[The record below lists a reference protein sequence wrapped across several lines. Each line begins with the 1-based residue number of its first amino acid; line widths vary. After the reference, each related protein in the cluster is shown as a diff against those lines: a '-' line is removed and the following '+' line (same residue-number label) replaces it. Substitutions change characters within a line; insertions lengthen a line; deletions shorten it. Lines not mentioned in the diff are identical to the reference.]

1 MAWTTMKTWV
11 AGDTL
16 PAAELNTYLR
26 DNGNELRTGGLAL
39 ASQAANDIPYASSAT
54 QLARS
59 ANLAFNGTDLSIGA
73 LSKLRFDGGFA
84 GDTYIVEGGSN
95 LLQVFAGGSL
105 SLEITATSVN
115 LSATDKLYMD
125 GGGNTYIV
133 EGSADILQIFA
144 GGSLSMEFQATSVNI
159 QSTDRFYFDAGGDT
173 YIVENSANVLR
184 CVAGGTGGVD
194 LTSGATA
201 WVAVSDERLK
211 VIIEPITHAVEKL
224 DTIRPVIARY
234 RTDDPDRRRS
244 VLIAQDVQAVLP
256 EAVSVDPEGY
266 LGLRYTEVI
275 PLLVAGIQELAGRVR
290 NVEAVRRHDR

>member
-59 ANLAFNGTDLSIGA
+59 ANLSFNGTDLSIGA
-73 LSKLRFDGGFA
+73 LSKLRLDGGFA
-84 GDTYIVEGGSN
+84 GNTYLVEAAADHVQ
-95 LLQVFAGGSL
+95 LFVGGSL
-105 SLEITATSVN
+105 SMEFFAAQVN
-115 LSATDKLYMD
+115 IAATDKLYMD
-125 GGGNTYIV
+125 GGG
-133 EGSADILQIFA
+133 
-144 GGSLSMEFQATSVNI
+144 
-159 QSTDRFYFDAGGDT
+159 DT
-173 YIVENSANVLR
+173 YIVENTANVLR
-184 CVAGGTGGVD
+184 CVAGGAGGVD

-224 DTIRPVIARY
+224 NTIRPLIARY
-234 RTDDPDRRRS
+234 RTDDLARRRA

-256 EAVSVDPEGY
+256 EAVSVDPDGY

-275 PLLVAGIQELAGRVR
+275 PLLVAGIQELAGRMTQIDAR
-290 NVEAVRRHDR
+290 TR